1 MYLEGKVKLND
12 YLIFPLNIYL
22 KKHLF
27 IAAKLNM
34 LRHNNVCKVNRSQ
47 WRK

>member
-12 YLIFPLNIYL
+12 YLIFLNIYL

-34 LRHNNVCKVNRSQ
+34 LRHNNVCKVNKSQ